1 MKKRIYLHIGTH
13 KTGTTSLQAWAVA
26 NTDALAA
33 QGVLYPKTGR
43 MGGGNHSPLAW
54 AIAGDSRGADLSF
67 ETLLAEI
74 RATPHPKILISGEEF
89 ELLSADRISALATAL
104 SEFDT
109 RILAVFRPQPDLI
122 RSQYAE
128 WTKQLLT
135 TDHFSVFWRYFQH
148 QPELDYS
155 ALIRPWIEGFGP
167 KHVRLLPYSSLSP
180 SAPGVL
186 PTLLAELGLEPDLFD
201 FPAQMNTSASA
212 ETLALW
218 RYLAVRLELVTGAS
232 FSVQTF
238 GFRWRDMRPLGQLRD
253 LFRPVL
259 QQTQALMQNSHL
271 PETRFNG
278 FTPDELK
285 DCAAHFD
292 ESNHALFECAGTKL
306 WSLQP
311 EAIETNPGSPKITPE
326 IVQAADGVFDAFWA
340 QNRETIE
347 RIPLQP

>member
-13 KTGTTSLQAWAVA
+13 KTGTTSLQSWALA
-26 NTDALAA
+26 NIDALAA
-33 QGVLYPKTGR
+33 QGFLYPQSGR
-43 MGGGNHSPLAW
+43 MSGGNHSPLAW
-54 AIAGDSRGADLSF
+54 AIAGDSRSADLSF
-67 ETLLAEI
+67 ETLLSEI
-74 RATPHPKILISGEEF
+74 RAAPQPKILISGEEF

-135 TDHFSVFWRYFQH
+135 TDHFAVFWRYFQQ
-148 QPELDYS
+148 QPELDYG
-155 ALIRPWIEGFGP
+155 ALIRPWTEHFGP
-167 KHVRLLPYSSLSP
+167 KNVRCLPYSSLSP
-180 SAPGVL
+180 DSPGVL
-186 PTLLAELGLEPDLFD
+186 PTLLAELGLNPEPFD

-238 GFRWRDMRPLGQLRD
+238 GLRWRDMRPLGQLRD

-259 QQTQALMQNSHL
+259 QKAQALVLNSPL

-285 DCAAHFD
+285 TCAAHFD
-292 ESNHALFECAGTKL
+292 TPNRALFECAGAKL

-311 EAIETNPGSPKITPE
+311 DAIETNPGPPKITPE

-340 QNRETIE
+340 QNRDKAG
-347 RIPLQP
+347 RLPLQH